1 LEHLQEAPVT
11 EEKRPG
17 SEIIDELEALGQQ
30 LTTAIRSLWQSEES
44 RKFRQE
50 IGQGFTDLG
59 KQIDAAFKAAQDSEA
74 AKEFS
79 GQVKETVDKARESD
93 IVGKVERS
101 LVAGLHDLNEEFS
114 KTVASLQKQQPPAE
128 PPADSPE
135 DQA

>member
-1 LEHLQEAPVT
+1 VT